1 MIEVESPCIGTC
13 TLNRESV
20 CVGCGRRLDEIAEW
34 PRAFDPRKR
43 RIVELSLPGMTFD
56 INSPADGQLI
66 SIAKSF
72 RSTRS
77 AVLKNIYALPTTLR

>member
-13 TLNRESV
+13 TLNCESV

-43 RIVELSLPGMTFD
+43 RIVELSLARLAAMQASDPR
-56 INSPADGQLI
+56 SP
-66 SIAKSF
+66 
-72 RSTRS
+72 T
-77 AVLKNIYALPTTLR
+77 P